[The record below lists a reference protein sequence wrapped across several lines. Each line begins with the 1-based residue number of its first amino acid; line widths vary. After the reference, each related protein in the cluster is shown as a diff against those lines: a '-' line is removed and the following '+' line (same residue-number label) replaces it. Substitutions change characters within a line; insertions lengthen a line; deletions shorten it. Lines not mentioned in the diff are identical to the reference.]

1 MPNWCHNI
9 VTFRHKNP
17 EELNKIAKTAET
29 DDLFNTFVPRPKEE
43 EDNWYDWNLVN
54 WGTKWDASCV
64 HVISKDSNTI
74 KVSFDTAWSPPI
86 AFYDVM
92 DGLGFEVDALYYE
105 PGMNFCGQYTEGS
118 DDFYDI
124 QGDSNCIKEN
134 IPEEIEE
141 AFGIVDMAL
150 EMEFYANEE

>member
-1 MPNWCHNI
+1 MPNWCFNI

-17 EELNKIAKTAET
+17 EEISRIAKASSDE
-29 DDLFNTFVPRPKEE
+29 LFNTFVPRPKE

-54 WGTKWDASCV
+54 WGTKWDANAVQITSQ
-64 HVISKDSNTI
+64 DSNSI
-74 KVSFDTAWSPPI
+74 KVSFETAWCPPI
-86 AFYDVM
+86 EFYTTLEE
-92 DGLGFEVDALYYE
+92 LGFEVDALYYE

-118 DDFYDI
+118 DDYYDI
-124 QGDSNCIKEN
+124 QGDSNWIKEN

-150 EMEFYANEE
+150 DMEFYANEE